1 MGRPSKQTP
10 EPPAAGLSLPGGVRL
25 VAWCQSPAAVHRFG
39 RRPVAL
45 TLMIE
50 SATLAAKRLVL
61 VGLVAQ
67 AAIATDRPCS
77 CSHHGPRPA
86 DSSLV
91 GCANQLLK
99 RATRR
104 GEARASKQFFGSKTQ
119 RLLHRCYTAVTPLL
133 HRCYTAVTDAAGAS
147 GQTFLT
153 VWLAQEAEGAS
164 LTVGNTV
171 QTTKELHTGRWSP
184 TTPGLQAP
192 DAPIPRHTPRPGLLH
207 RRPIIS
213 EPSRDSLSRNRIPV

>member
-25 VAWCQSPAAVHRFG
+25 VAWCQGPAAVHRFG

-119 RLLHRCYTAVTPLL
+119 GLLHRCYTAVTPLL
-133 HRCYTAVTDAAGAS
+133 HRCYRRGRGIGSNFPDSLAGAGS
-147 GQTFLT
+147 GRRKPDSRQHSSNNQRVAYRSMVPNHPRSAGPGRPHPPTHP
-153 VWLAQEAEGAS
+153 ASGAIVS
-164 LTVGNTV
+164 
-171 QTTKELHTGRWSP
+171 
-184 TTPGLQAP
+184 AP
-192 DAPIPRHTPRPGLLH
+192 HHL
-207 RRPIIS
+207 
-213 EPSRDSLSRNRIPV
+213 